1 MRRPRPR
8 RGRQGTVEDDA
19 AAGESLQI
27 RRRTEPKPFTLKE
40 LDGVSVTSFIRVAA
54 NVIVAAGIFEFEVE
68 LPCKCVRR
76 FYLSTHPRIDATRC
90 TEAGDAT
97 PQPKDH

>member
-1 MRRPRPR
+1 M
-8 RGRQGTVEDDA
+8 
-19 AAGESLQI
+19 
-27 RRRTEPKPFTLKE
+27 TEPKPFTLKE

>member
-1 MRRPRPR
+1 M
-8 RGRQGTVEDDA
+8 
-19 AAGESLQI
+19 
-27 RRRTEPKPFTLKE
+27 TEPKPFTLKE

-76 FYLSTHPRIDATRC
+76 FYLSTHPRIDAARC
-90 TEAGDAT
+90 TEPGDAT
-97 PQPKDH
+97 PQPKDHYQWDSYPRSGSARRPSLTA